1 MSDNGQILKKNS
13 RIQPISL
20 NNPAEVG
27 DTILIS
33 GKPDAIPFVQTKR
46 DQKLHI
52 LFISPIGT
60 IIDSD
65 QVRLDDTGLKRI
77 YSFPITPDLFSGT
90 YVLQIDGDFKL
101 REKINI
107 RTSKHLIYRWILYYG
122 VQIKNPNGF
131 PLNNFVVDVALP
143 PNISPTQN
151 VTEVHCNLK
160 PSKLVTDKEGNRWL
174 RFYFHQI
181 NPGEK
186 IVISYRALIITRL
199 ISYDIT
205 RIKIEKTD
213 TRRYYPNTYR
223 DYTEAEKFLE
233 SNHEKIKS
241 IARKYSSHSSIN
253 KVLAFLK
260 YVRNNI
266 IYIPQNGDYGAGFAI
281 ENNIGDCTEF
291 ASLFVSLCRAANVP
305 ARMTNSII
313 LSEFDGWVYH
323 SQAEFFSNGIWIPI
337 DPTLQHDFRYLYRD
351 PSCIIIQRGN
361 TLGDTNI
368 REVRYSYDDMDSK
381 QISLHSHKNV
391 IWEKQPPSTTGELS
405 SGELNQIQGTLFE
418 GQNLKYSL
426 PSLDLEQNDKEIEIR
441 VTAPEA
447 APVHKPFNIPVH
459 LYNRNE
465 VSMIGTLRI
474 SFVRGGLYT
483 SHLFPLLIPPNS
495 HEPLMIEIPATNFLG
510 PTFID
515 FIFQDENGNKIGYE
529 QKKINFQ

>member
-1 MSDNGQILKKNS
+1 MIEVFHVRNN

-33 GKPDAIPFVQTKR
+33 GKHDAIPFVQTPRNK
-46 DQKLHI
+46 KLHI

-90 YVLQIDGDFKL
+90 YVLQIDGDYTL

-107 RTSKHLIYRWILYYG
+107 KTSKNLIYRWILYYG
-122 VQIKNPNGF
+122 VQITNPNSF
-131 PLNNFVVDVALP
+131 PINNFVVDITLP
-143 PNISPTQN
+143 PNISPIQN
-151 VTEVHCNLK
+151 VTEVSCNYK

-181 NPGEK
+181 NPQEK
-186 IVISYRALIITRL
+186 ITVSYRALIITRL

-205 RIKIEKTD
+205 RIKGEEKD
-213 TRRYYPNTYR
+213 NAKYYPETYR
-223 DYTEAEKFLE
+223 NYTKPEEFLE
-233 SNHEKIKS
+233 SDNEKIKA
-241 IARKYSSHSSIN
+241 IARKYSSHTPLN

-260 YVRNNI
+260 YVQNNL
-266 IYIPQNGDYGAGFAI
+266 IYVPQNGDYGANYAI

-291 ASLFVSLCRAANVP
+291 ASLFVSLCRSANVP
-305 ARMTNSII
+305 ARMTISII
-313 LSEFDGWVYH
+313 LSEYEGWVYH

-351 PSCIIIQRGN
+351 PSCIILQRGN
-361 TLGDTNI
+361 TLGNTDI
-368 REVRYSYDDMDSK
+368 REVRYSYDDMNSRR
-381 QISLHSHKNV
+381 IILHSHKNV
-391 IWEKQPPSTTGELS
+391 IWEKQASKNSEGISE
-405 SGELNQIQGTLFE
+405 EEINRIKGTLFE
-418 GQNLKYSL
+418 GLNLKYSL
-426 PSLDLEQNDKEIEIR
+426 PSLDLEQNDREIEIR
-441 VTAPEA
+441 VTAPES
-447 APVHKPFNIPVH
+447 APTHKPFNVPIH
-459 LYNRNE
+459 LYNRNDI
-465 VSMIGTLRI
+465 SMIGTLRI

-483 SHLFPLLIPPNS
+483 SHLFPLIIHPNS

-515 FIFQDENGNKIGYE
+515 FIFQDENGNKIGYD

>member
-1 MSDNGQILKKNS
+1 MIEVFHVRNN
-13 RIQPISL
+13 RNQPISL
-20 NNPAEVG
+20 KNPAEVG

-33 GKPDAIPFVQTKR
+33 GKQDDIPFVQTKR
-46 DQKLHI
+46 NQKLHI

-60 IIDSD
+60 IVDSD

-122 VQIKNPNGF
+122 VQITNPNNF
-131 PLNNFVVDVALP
+131 PINNFVVDVALP
-143 PNISPTQN
+143 PNISPTQTI
-151 VTEVHCNLK
+151 TEVCCNYK

-174 RFYFHQI
+174 RFYFHQV
-181 NPGEK
+181 NPREK
-186 IVISYRALIITRL
+186 ITVAYRALIITRL

-205 RIKIEKTD
+205 RIKGEDKNSS
-213 TRRYYPNTYR
+213 RFYPETHKN
-223 DYTEAEKFLE
+223 YTKPEEFLE
-233 SNHEKIKS
+233 SDHEKIKTV
-241 IARKYSSHSSIN
+241 ARKYSSHTPIN

-266 IYIPQNGDYGAGFAI
+266 TYVPQNGDYGAGFAI
-281 ENNIGDCTEF
+281 ENNVGDCTEF
-291 ASLFVSLCRAANVP
+291 ASLFVSLCRSAKVP
-305 ARMTNSII
+305 ARMTTSII
-313 LSEFDGWVYH
+313 LSEYEGWVYH

-381 QISLHSHKNV
+381 QISLHSHKSV
-391 IWEKQPPSTTGELS
+391 IWDKQPSGAYGEPNS
-405 SGELNQIQGTLFE
+405 AEIEKIKGTFFE
-418 GQNLKYSL
+418 GLNLKYSL
-426 PSLDLEQNDKEIEIR
+426 PSLDLEQHDKEIEIR
-441 VTAPEA
+441 VTAPET
-447 APVHKPFNIPVH
+447 APVHKPFNIPIH

-465 VSMIGTLRI
+465 ISLTGTLRV

-483 SHLFPLLIPPNS
+483 SHLLPLLIPPNS

-515 FIFQDENGNKIGYE
+515 FIFQDENGNKIGYD